1 MAAPIDFT
9 ATEVST
15 IEGQLLMILQ
25 EIMSLQE
32 DTTADTGTNRDN
44 EQIILASNYNDATG
58 IQATT
63 LSISVTT
70 KRWANGYA
78 LIADEIFYPKV

>member
-32 DTTADTGTNRDN
+32 DTIADTGANRDN
-44 EQIILASNYNDATG
+44 QQLILASNYNDVTG
-58 IQATT
+58 IQAIT
-63 LSISVTT
+63 LSISVTSE
-70 KRWANGYA
+70 RWANGYA
-78 LIADEIFYPKV
+78 LIADEVFYPKV